1 MLVEKNSHDLAADG
15 MTLALS
21 LPGELSHVHMR
32 TPQSG
37 REILEAQLVNIIGL
51 NSFFFFLKYF

>member
-51 NSFFFFLKYF
+51 GFFFSY

>member
-1 MLVEKNSHDLAADG
+1 MLVEKNSHNLAADR

-21 LPGELSHVHMR
+21 LPGELLHVHMR
-32 TPQSG
+32 IPQSG

-51 NSFFFFLKYF
+51 GFFFSY